1 MEGDKSRYR
10 FRGGFQTELEG
21 ASWGTPRG
29 LAKGVVW
36 RADRSGTLGGD
47 KAGIGVGNG
56 GTGNDNVF
64 STGKLSIETARAFI
78 AAGGPEHSHSEN
90 IPGD

>member
-36 RADRSGTLGGD
+36 RAVRSGTLGGD
-47 KAGIGVGNG
+47 KAGTGFDSV
-56 GTGNDNVF
+56 GTGNDNV
-64 STGKLSIETARAFI
+64 LSD
-78 AAGGPEHSHSEN
+78 GLGLGL
-90 IPGD
+90 GD